1 MATLVDVARA
11 AGVSTATVSKVLSNT
26 PYFTEATRAKVM
38 RAVDELGYVPNLAAR
53 ALSSGKTHIIAVV
66 FPYVY
71 DALFTDPLVLRIL
84 EGIEAE
90 LTGKG
95 YNILLST
102 PRLRGSGPD
111 THYTRLIRSGYI
123 EGVIALDSVPMASV
137 LEIVRQRKLP
147 GVAIGYHPNM
157 YAVRS
162 DDVHG
167 GQLQMEHIIQLG
179 HRRIGVIASDES
191 LHFSIGHRLEGL
203 AQMAAAHGLDFRQMP
218 RENGDFSMDSGAEAL
233 KNLLAAHP
241 DLTAVICL
249 NDRMAM
255 GAIQAARA
263 LGRRVP
269 DDLTVIGYDNLP
281 ITTASSPTLTT
292 IDQQAPELGRIAA
305 TMLFE
310 VLGGAQPASVTLPTT
325 LITRESSA
333 RVAATPSK
341 SLEGG
346 DTGRIA

>member
-1 MATLVDVARA
+1 MPTLIDVARV

-26 PYFTEATRAKVM
+26 PYFTEATRDKVL

-90 LTGKG
+90 LTGRG

-102 PRLRGSGPD
+102 PRLRASGPD

-137 LEIVRQRKLP
+137 LEIVRQRKTP
-147 GVAIGYHPNM
+147 AVAIGYHPNA
-157 YAVRS
+157 YSVRS

-167 GQLQMEHIIQLG
+167 GQLQMQHVIELG
-179 HRRIGVIASDES
+179 HRHIGIIGSDES
-191 LHFSIGHRLEGL
+191 LHFSIEHRLEGL
-203 AQMAAAHGLDFRQMP
+203 RQVAERHSLNFHNMP
-218 RENGDFSMDSGAEAL
+218 RVNGDFSVDSGIAAL
-233 KNLLAAHP
+233 TEMLTAHP
-241 DLTAVICL
+241 HLTAIICL

-255 GAIQAARA
+255 GAIQAARH

-269 DDLTVIGYDNLP
+269 DDLTVLGYDNLP
-281 ITTASSPTLTT
+281 VTTASSPTLTT
-292 IDQQAPELGRIAA
+292 IEQQAPELGRIAA

-310 VLGGAQPASVTLPTT
+310 VLGGKQPDSVTLPTT
-325 LITRESSA
+325 LIARESSA
-333 RVAATPSK
+333 RLAAMTNYPV
-341 SLEGG
+341 EGG
-346 DTGRIA
+346 GAAR